1 MEGDKE
7 FGKVLN
13 NTVVFKVL
21 TRQAAGIRRH
31 AGSTGQI
38 SGADNLYEQY
48 VSISCSRSPE
58 QQARLSYIRLPA
70 AKFNIMSA

>member
-1 MEGDKE
+1 MEGSKE
-7 FGKVLN
+7 YGMVLN
-13 NTVVFKVL
+13 NTVAFKVL

-48 VSISCSRSPE
+48 KLPAPAHIPPE
-58 QQARLSYIRLPA
+58 QQVCLSYI
-70 AKFNIMSA
+70 